1 MKNFNRILALV
12 LAVMMVVGGMIS
24 TAAADAAVAEYNETA
39 ITRLNKLGI
48 FKGSTSGDMHAD
60 DNVTRE
66 QMALFTGRVLT
77 GKVETNYWESYINDT
92 TFADI
97 DNESAEYV
105 GAIAYAY
112 EQGVVIGKSDVRFD
126 PKGNVSYQDALT
138 MVVRSLGYTGLSY
151 PNGYI
156 NKAMKLGLTAGISG
170 VAYKDAAVRGVIATI
185 LYNALYAEDSLFAKN
200 FDLTSGNYMLVA
212 TPSIVV
218 NSTLTL
224 PGASIGGYV
233 GKKLNEGY
241 VAFAAIGEDFRPV
254 NNNYVYAKT
263 SQISDDIDGNFADYL
278 GYAYELTFEN
288 DVLTW
293 GDQCA
298 TKTFVNYG
306 DDREIGIEY
315 IDYDHIYDNGSI
327 TYQDDWFL
335 TFGGQAYNIVDK
347 YDADYTAPTGTHNI
361 ILYND
366 FGSVSKINH
375 YDYLFNANGDLVD
388 ATGAVVL
395 ENKNGTYYI
404 TENGV
409 SRKATSDE
417 IEAAFAELVESD
429 DLGFNYESDY
439 NMIEQGDSIA
449 AYPSLGLVDGKEL
462 IVDAWVRDA
471 VMTIARNYFCEITAM
486 DYNNDGIYDAAVY
499 TPYYVGAITTN
510 TAGTTFSLT
519 GVPNANGSADL
530 LASKA
535 TADYTVTGKY
545 NKFSGGGIWVYKF
558 NRLTNEITVLEN
570 AKSISGKIEWASK
583 GKISSNGIYE
593 NSQVKIGETVLKVGG
608 WNIDNL
614 LGLYQLRNRYSSYA
628 EYLQEVNAVWT
639 AMGGTLPTYVDYS
652 TGETKT
658 GFKDYYYN
666 GWNDILEVGMNSAF
680 GGFSGYAVAGHL
692 IIGCPRPAAA
702 NTYNFVAFN
711 PYQSTFALVN
721 GQIVVNALVD
731 ATGVYREVKINSVD
745 GETFGSLDREIFR
758 EFIDLFYG
766 ANASQREYD
775 YYYDADRLATYKGTA
790 LYKAVE
796 RANII
801 EALASTVD
809 GSDWAADGT
818 GVATTNFYGVLGK
831 KDDGSYMLSVVNPGT
846 VSNTA
851 TSNTITFKFNNSSA
865 AFVSNGKVIEV
876 NADTVFTFVAKD
888 GIYRYVGVPAAGY
901 SIVLN
906 GGKTVYVANSSQIMI
921 VDQTRCISE
930 IAVGDVD
937 WTEKVKD
944 IDLVYAPMT
953 HACGCSEALAT
964 GVDTI
969 ACDTIIREH
978 LNTWAFVEYVPYV
991 NSTFAYDEVYMV
1003 TEKTAND
1010 KIYVDGDVTL
1020 YVYSNLYNVIE
1031 NKYEETVIF
1040 TGEEIKWIKGTDVW
1054 YESGTSKVQL
1064 NLGAFI
1070 VRDADLGVN
1079 GFAYDAEENV
1089 FAFQDAFGN
1098 ATGLLTDTYNGVVKN
1113 NNGAI
1118 VTVDMAGADYAVTSV
1133 TVITYYKGA
1142 TTITVGD
1149 FSAIKTGSVAY
1160 FTYDV
1165 VTGALVGYAFK

>member
-24 TAAADAAVAEYNETA
+24 TAAADATAVEYNETA

-92 TFADI
+92 TFTDI
-97 DNESAEYV
+97 DNEAAEYV

-112 EQGVVIGKSDVRFD
+112 EQGVVIGKSDIRFD

-212 TPSIVV
+212 TPSVV
-218 NSTLTL
+218 INSTLTL

-241 VAFAAIGEDFRPV
+241 VAFAAIGDDFRPV

-315 IDYDHIYDNGSI
+315 IDYDHNYNGNAI
-327 TYQDDWFL
+327 EYADDWFL
-335 TFGGQAYNIVDK
+335 TFGGQAYNLVDK

-388 ATGAVVL
+388 ANGATVL
-395 ENKNGTYYI
+395 ENRNGTYYI
-404 TENGV
+404 TVGGV

-429 DLGFNYESDY
+429 ALGFNYNSDY
-439 NMIEQGDSIA
+439 NMIEQGDNIA
-449 AYPSLGLVDGKEL
+449 AYPAFGLVDGKEL
-462 IVDAWVRDA
+462 IVDEWVRDA

-486 DYNNDGIYDAAVY
+486 DYNNDGIYDAAIY
-499 TPYYVGAITTN
+499 TPYYLGQTGDSS
-510 TAGTTFSLT
+510 GTTFTLT
-519 GVPNANGSADL
+519 GVTNADGTANL
-530 LASKA
+530 LTSKKH
-535 TADYTVTGKY
+535 ADYVVTGATKKVGSY
-545 NKFSGGGIWVYKF
+545 SMYVYKF
-558 NRLTNEITVLEN
+558 NRHTNTITIKEIATT
-570 AKSISGKIEWASK
+570 APGKIEWAAK
-583 GKISSNGIYE
+583 GKISANGIYE
-593 NSQVKIGETVLKVGG
+593 NSQVKIGEKVLKVGG

-614 LGLYQLRNRYSSYA
+614 LGLYAIRYKYRDNGYWSK
-628 EYLQEVNAVWT
+628 VNALYN
-639 AMGGTLPTYVDYS
+639 GTLPTYVDYS
-652 TGETKT
+652 TGTTMT
-658 GFKDYYYN
+658 GFNDWYYN
-666 GWNDILEVGMNSAF
+666 GWNDILEFGMTSKF
-680 GGFSGYAVAGHL
+680 SSFSGYVVAGHL
-692 IIGCPRPAAA
+692 ISGCPVPATAD
-702 NTYNFVAFN
+702 TYGFVAFN

-731 ATGVYREVKINSVD
+731 ATGTYREVKINSVD

-758 EFIDLFYG
+758 EYIDLFYG
-766 ANASQREYD
+766 ANASEREYG
-775 YYYDADRLATYKGTA
+775 YYYDADRVATIKGTA

-809 GSDWAADGT
+809 ANNDWAADGS
-818 GVATTNFYGVLGK
+818 GIATTNFYGVIGK

-851 TSNTITFKFNNSSA
+851 VTDTITFKFNNSSA
-865 AFVSNGKVIEV
+865 PIVSGGKVIEV

-921 VDQTRCISE
+921 VDQTRDISE
-930 IAVGDVD
+930 IAVGNVD

-944 IDLVYAPMT
+944 IELP
-953 HACGCSEALAT
+953 CGTLY
-964 GVDTI
+964 
-969 ACDTIIREH
+969 RNH
-978 LNTWAFVEYVPYV
+978 LDTWAFVEYVPYV

-1010 KIYVDGDVTL
+1010 KIYVEEDGTL
-1020 YVYSNLYNVIE
+1020 IYVYSNLYNVIE

-1040 TGEEIKWIKGTDVW
+1040 TGEEVEVFKTATGVW
-1054 YESGTSKVQL
+1054 YESGTDKVAL

-1089 FAFQDAFGN
+1089 FAFADVFGN
-1098 ATGLLTDTYNGVVKN
+1098 STGLLTDTYKSVVKN
-1113 NNGAI
+1113 NNNAI
-1118 VTVDMAGADYAVTSV
+1118 VTVKMAGDDYAVTSV
-1133 TVITYYKGA
+1133 TVITYYKGTA
-1142 TTITVGD
+1142 TITVGD
-1149 FSAIKTGSVAY
+1149 FSAIKTDAVAY